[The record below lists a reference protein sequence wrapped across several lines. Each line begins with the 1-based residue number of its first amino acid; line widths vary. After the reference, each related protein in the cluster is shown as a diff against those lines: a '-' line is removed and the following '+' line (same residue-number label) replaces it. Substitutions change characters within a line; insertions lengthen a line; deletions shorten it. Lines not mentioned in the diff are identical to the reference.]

1 VNKTNSVE
9 LINLLMQ
16 TINEKGV
23 EKTKNILRKGLE
35 DGLENHDIVLGFIIK
50 CICKNYD
57 LSESELFL
65 GRSRKNGV
73 RTNARSML
81 VYMIKYHLSYSQSQI
96 SKMLNLNKA
105 LTSRGIKYIGELS
118 ENIPHEKKQISKK
131 NKINNEIIIFVE
143 NNT

>member
-1 VNKTNSVE
+1 
-9 LINLLMQ
+9 MQ

-35 DGLENHDIVLGFIIK
+35 GGLESQDIILGFIIK
-50 CICKNYD
+50 CICKTYD

-73 RTNARSML
+73 RTNARAML

-105 LTSRGIKYIGELS
+105 TTSRGIKYIEELS
-118 ENIPHEKKQISKK
+118 DNIPHEKKQLKK
-131 NKINNEIIIFVE
+131 KTKINNEIIIFVE
-143 NNT
+143 NNKQL

>member
-1 VNKTNSVE
+1 MNKTNSVE

-23 EKTKNILRKGLE
+23 EKTK
-35 DGLENHDIVLGFIIK
+35 
-50 CICKNYD
+50 
-57 LSESELFL
+57 
-65 GRSRKNGV
+65 
-73 RTNARSML
+73 
-81 VYMIKYHLSYSQSQI
+81 
-96 SKMLNLNKA
+96 MLNLNKA

-118 ENIPHEKKQISKK
+118 TNIPHEKKQISKK